1 MKKSYVIKTN
11 VDRSILNLIKKY
23 IWEDIEPKKSFIKT
37 CEYWNK
43 MQGVECD
50 LNLNEIKAFYKKY
63 IKNLQEINNFKSF
76 IKEIRSQ
83 NCPSPRSFK
92 KLMENEG
99 IEEFKNEKELHAFIL
114 SVLIPIVNNI

>member
-1 MKKSYVIKTN
+1 
-11 VDRSILNLIKKY
+11 
-23 IWEDIEPKKSFIKT
+23 
-37 CEYWNK
+37 YWNK